1 VLGMINA
8 FAKIAGASSSGVE
21 PKELAQDIS
30 FALWTTAAGM
40 AISIPLI
47 VLNSAAQN
55 KINRLQESI
64 DEGLGTLFEDL
75 QAAKQRTDA

>member
-1 VLGMINA
+1 
-8 FAKIAGASSSGVE
+8 
-21 PKELAQDIS
+21 
-30 FALWTTAAGM
+30 M

-47 VLNSAAQN
+47 VMNSAAQN

-64 DEGLGTLFEDL
+64 DEGLGPFFEDL